1 MTVHIVMSLGRRQ
14 DHIEGVYSTKDAAEA
29 YVEEL
34 NQNGFVAII
43 LTYEVRNG

>member
-1 MTVHIVMSLGRRQ
+1 MTVHVVVSFGRRQ
-14 DHIEGVYSTKDAAEA
+14 DHIEGVYSTKAAAET

-34 NQNGFVAII
+34 SQNGFVAII